1 MVSNVK
7 MISIAKASA
16 TGVST
21 RRTHL
26 DAVDVAVLNCSYEGS
41 GCQR

>member
-1 MVSNVK
+1 MNGFQLLRREGP
-7 MISIAKASA
+7 IL
-16 TGVST
+16 VST